1 MGYYDKHTHFFAGNY
16 EEDPTPRQIYDKT
29 RRKLNHPAE
38 QRKIS
43 QAVETAV
50 DKAIEKAL
58 DDLLKKW
65 N

>member
-1 MGYYDKHTHFFAGNY
+1 MIRRTHYFAGSY
-16 EEDPTPRQIYDKT
+16 DEELTPQEVYNQT

-50 DKAIEKAL
+50 DEAIEKAL
-58 DDLLKKW
+58 DDLLKQW